1 MVLCSSALLVLAFY
15 GAGFAGLLEQGGAYP
30 YTRGKAIWYQ
40 QHYGP
45 VEQGGAYPYTAGVIG
60 QESKNYYTVDATT
73 SENKKPATDETQQNK
88 EAERREPNCEGGV
101 CRI

>member
-1 MVLCSSALLVLAFY
+1 MRKMVLCSSALLVLAFY
-15 GAGFAGLLEQGGAYP
+15 GVGFAGPL
-30 YTRGKAIWYQ
+30 
-40 QHYGP
+40 
-45 VEQGGAYPYTAGVIG
+45 EQGGAYPYTAGVIG
-60 QESKNYYTVDATT
+60 QEGKNYYTADAIT

>member
-1 MVLCSSALLVLAFY
+1 MVLCSSVLLVLAFY
-15 GAGFAGLLEQGGAYP
+15 GVGFAGPLEQGGP
-30 YTRGKAIWYQ
+30 
-40 QHYGP
+40 
-45 VEQGGAYPYTAGVIG
+45 YPYTADVIG
-60 QESKNYYTVDATT
+60 QESKNYYTADATT

>member
-1 MVLCSSALLVLAFY
+1 MVLCSSVLLVLAFY
-15 GAGFAGLLEQGGAYP
+15 GVGFAGPLEQGGP
-30 YTRGKAIWYQ
+30 
-40 QHYGP
+40 
-45 VEQGGAYPYTAGVIG
+45 YPYTAGVIG
-60 QESKNYYTVDATT
+60 QESKNNYTADATT

>member
-15 GAGFAGLLEQGGAYP
+15 GAGFAG
-30 YTRGKAIWYQ
+30 
-40 QHYGP
+40 P
-45 VEQGGAYPYTAGVIG
+45 VEQGGAYHYTTDVIG
-60 QESKNYYTVDATT
+60 QESEKYYTADATT